1 MADDLDAFFDEVEEV
16 AEQAAEEKEANEE
29 TAQGENGQHF
39 LPVSTTTLSP
49 RFLTCCP
56 FTPSIQN
63 LLERKLNQPSL
74 VLSWRRLPK
83 RKRQYRRQQRW
94 NRHSLRQK
102 QAKYRHRLLLLLH
115 HHHRRRYRLPQ

>member
-29 TAQGENGQHF
+29 TAQGENNGQHF

-49 RFLTCCP
+49 RFLTRCP

-102 QAKYRHRLLLLLH
+102 QAKYRHRLLL
-115 HHHRRRYRLPQ
+115 HHRRRYRLPQ